1 MSAGWSS
8 TASAIRLI
16 PMFDPIPN
24 DTGGLRRRA
33 VSGPVISREAT
44 EVSWSVNRDRW
55 SASLSTRSIV
65 PCLESIPACSALRL
79 GSERWSFA
87 ASI

>member
-16 PMFDPIPN
+16 PMFDPSAN

-44 EVSWSVNRDRW
+44 EGQLVGEPRQVVSVLEHQVDRSV
-55 SASLSTRSIV
+55 
-65 PCLESIPACSALRL
+65 P
-79 GSERWSFA
+79 
-87 ASI
+87 